1 MSNLD
6 LMFHK
11 ARQTNKIKDT
21 SITQIIEVL
30 NKGYI
35 KLGIKGDK
43 APDNIETQLIV
54 NELRTYY
61 IGLKIEELD
70 LAFSLASRDLLDI
83 SSETYQNFSV
93 LYLNRMI
100 SSYSRWAR
108 SKIKEMPE
116 EKPKQIEFKVD
127 EDEMVQL
134 SFESYKKTKDWMS
147 IFNCL
152 RTFDILYARQLK
164 GGEISIFEASDVQ
177 RVVSITEK
185 AIKDRIMNV
194 EPEEKKQLIRN
205 LKDDTYMENACRRM
219 AVALYFTKLMKKQ

>member
-1 MSNLD
+1 
-6 LMFHK
+6 MFQK
-11 ARQTNKIKDT
+11 ARLTNKIKDT

-61 IGLKIEELD
+61 IGLKIEELE

-83 SSETYQNFSV
+83 NSETYQNFSV

-100 SSYSRWAR
+100 ASYLRWAR
-108 SKIKEMPE
+108 TKIKDMPE
-116 EKPKQIEFKVD
+116 EKPKQIEFKVGQD
-127 EDEMVQL
+127 EIIQT
-134 SFESYKKTKDWMS
+134 SFDSYKKSKDWMN

-152 RTFDILYARQLK
+152 RTFEILYERQLT
-164 GGEISIFEASDVQ
+164 GEGLSIFNADDVQ
-177 RVVSITEK
+177 SIVLITEK
-185 AIKDRIMNV
+185 AIKDRIMRSDV
-194 EPEEKKQLIRN
+194 EEKKELARN
-205 LKDDTYMENACRRM
+205 LKDDVYMENACRRM
-219 AVALYFTKLMKKQ
+219 AVALYFTKLIKSNL

>member
-1 MSNLD
+1 
-6 LMFHK
+6 MFHK
-11 ARQTNKIKDT
+11 ARETNKIKDT

-100 SSYSRWAR
+100 SSYSRWVR
-108 SKIKEMPE
+108 NKIKEMPE

-152 RTFDILYARQLK
+152 RTFDILYQRQLK
-164 GGEISIFEASDVQ
+164 GSEISIFEASDVQ

-194 EPEEKKQLIRN
+194 EPEEKRQLIRN
-205 LKDDTYMENACRRM
+205 LKDDVYMENACRRM
-219 AVALYFTKLMKKQ
+219 AVALYFTKLIKNQ

>member
-1 MSNLD
+1 
-6 LMFHK
+6 MFQK
-11 ARQTNKIKDT
+11 ARLTNKIKDT

-61 IGLKIEELD
+61 IGLKIEELE

-100 SSYSRWAR
+100 ASYLRWAR
-108 SKIKEMPE
+108 TKIKDMPE
-116 EKPKQIEFKVD
+116 EKPKQVGFKVGQD
-127 EDEMVQL
+127 EIIQTSLD
-134 SFESYKKTKDWMS
+134 SYKRTKDWMN

-152 RTFDILYARQLK
+152 RTFDILYERQLK
-164 GGEISIFEASDVQ
+164 GEGISIFNPEDIQSI
-177 RVVSITEK
+177 VVTTEK
-185 AIKDRIMNV
+185 AIKDRINKV
-194 EPEEKKQLIRN
+194 EPEEKKELIRN
-205 LKDDTYMENACRRM
+205 LKNDEYMENACRRM
-219 AVALYFTKLMKKQ
+219 AVALYFTKLIKSNL

>member
-1 MSNLD
+1 
-6 LMFHK
+6 MFQK
-11 ARQTNKIKDT
+11 ARLTNKIKDT

-43 APDNIETQLIV
+43 APDNIETQLII

-61 IGLKIEELD
+61 IGLKIEELE

-100 SSYSRWAR
+100 SSYLRWAR
-108 SKIKEMPE
+108 TKIKEMPE
-116 EKPKQIEFKVD
+116 EKPKLIEFKVGQD
-127 EDEMVQL
+127 EIIQT
-134 SFESYKKTKDWMS
+134 SFDSYKKSKDWMN

-152 RTFDILYARQLK
+152 RTFEILYERQLI
-164 GGEISIFEASDVQ
+164 GEGISIFESEEVEYI
-177 RVVSITEK
+177 VSTTER
-185 AIKDRIMNV
+185 AIKDRITKV
-194 EPEEKKQLIRN
+194 EPEEKKDLIRN
-205 LKDDTYMENACRRM
+205 LKDDVYMENACRRM
-219 AVALYFTKLMKKQ
+219 AVALYFTKLIKSNK